1 MTIGILCYKISDK
14 GGHMSKYSNAK
25 NFFEINMI
33 KDFNS
38 KKMMTITDNEIN
50 FLQRMILNP
59 IANSSIS
66 THYI

>member
-1 MTIGILCYKISDK
+1 
-14 GGHMSKYSNAK
+14 MSKYSNAK

-50 FLQRMILNP
+50 FLQRM
-59 IANSSIS
+59 
-66 THYI
+66 